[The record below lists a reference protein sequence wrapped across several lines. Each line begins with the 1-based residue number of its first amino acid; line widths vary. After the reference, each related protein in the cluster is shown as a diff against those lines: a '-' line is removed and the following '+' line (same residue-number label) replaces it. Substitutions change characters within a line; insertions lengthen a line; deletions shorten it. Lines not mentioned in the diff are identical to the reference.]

1 MEMFAHLFET
11 GFASVVTIII
21 HILEIM
27 GVAIICTGAIRD
39 FIYYFT
45 KKVNIKLDLAESL
58 ALGLEF
64 MLGGEILRT
73 VLAHDFKD
81 IAIIACIIVLRVA
94 LTVLIHWES
103 SHMKHEANEA
113 HKEHKAE

>member
-1 MEMFAHLFET
+1 MELFAHLFES
-11 GFASVVTIII
+11 GFAAAVTVII
-21 HILEIM
+21 HVLEIM
-27 GVAIICTGAIRD
+27 GIAVICTGAVRD
-39 FIYYFT
+39 FIEYFT
-45 KKVNIKLDLAESL
+45 HKTNIKLDLAESL

-81 IAIIACIIVLRVA
+81 IAIVGCIIVLRVA

-103 SHMKHEANEA
+103 SHMQHESHEN
-113 HKEHKAE
+113 HKAE